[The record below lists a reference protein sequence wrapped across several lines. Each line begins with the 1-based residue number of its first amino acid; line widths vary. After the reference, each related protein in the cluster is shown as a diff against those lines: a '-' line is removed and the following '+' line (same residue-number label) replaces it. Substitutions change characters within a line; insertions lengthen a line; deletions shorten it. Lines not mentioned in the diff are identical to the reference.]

1 MLISNCVEVSLKEF
15 KQQVVFSEIEGEVFD
30 EYNYM
35 YPIINMHYSD
45 LNFFEY
51 RNPIIETIYMYLKL
65 REKSLDFLR
74 CCLAYNCCI
83 WNNIL

>member
-35 YPIINMHYSD
+35 YPIINMRYSD

-51 RNPIIETIYMYLKL
+51 GIPIIETLY
-65 REKSLDFLR
+65 
-74 CCLAYNCCI
+74 
-83 WNNIL
+83 